1 MYRQQYPD
9 DPGMHNN
16 QGSGYSHTRVS
27 YRRNASF
34 CERIKSSLVSFVA
47 GLVLL
52 AAGASLLFW
61 NEGRAVQRAQ
71 SLDEGLSVIIPLST
85 TDVAFEAN
93 NGKLVHLS
101 GPLFTEKAVTDSD
114 YGVTVHVVK
123 LKRIAEM
130 LQWIEEKQ
138 VREYNV
144 GSEVKVETSYSYSME
159 WKEELISSAS
169 FDSLIGHENPKTM
182 PVKSNIFIAN
192 PVQVGNYH
200 LSENLIS
207 SINVFKPLSNEL
219 INLPQNSGLKIYM
232 GYVYNSFNPQQPQ
245 VGDMRL
251 MWEYAGISGSSML
264 GIADQ
269 VSIIARQSGTYLTK
283 YETEAGDDLEI
294 LYPGVLSAKEIFER
308 EHVQNSMMT
317 WAIRFGGWLIM
328 FIGFGCLTSI
338 VTTLVDWIPIVRD
351 LVAMGVGAMNTALS
365 VSLSITII
373 AIGWIRYRP
382 MLGFTLLGIALL
394 PLIISKLR
402 RPRST
407 SSGYN
412 RNYYS

>member
-1 MYRQQYPD
+1 
-9 DPGMHNN
+9 MHNN